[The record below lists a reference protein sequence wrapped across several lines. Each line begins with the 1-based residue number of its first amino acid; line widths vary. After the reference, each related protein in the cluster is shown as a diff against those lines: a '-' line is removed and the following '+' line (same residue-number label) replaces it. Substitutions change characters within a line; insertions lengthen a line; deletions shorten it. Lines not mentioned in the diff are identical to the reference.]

1 MHSAYVDAMMQNYAF
16 VNDVSSS
23 SSDDDFYEY
32 YSFKEQ
38 KKNKPKHKYL
48 KANSQRGGVDDN
60 NENDRPTGGFPN
72 IVLCSDNDIS
82 QETKDNNIARREIAA
97 DKAILSISQI
107 LKSRRNI

>member
-1 MHSAYVDAMMQNYAF
+1 MQNYAF

-23 SSDDDFYEY
+23 SSDDDSYEY

-38 KKNKPKHKYL
+38 KKNKNKPKHKYL
-48 KANSQRGGVDDN
+48 KANNQRGGLDDDN
-60 NENDRPTGGFPN
+60 NDNDRPTGGFPN
-72 IVLCSDNDIS
+72 IVLCADNDS
-82 QETKDNNIARREIAA
+82 GQEVKDNNITRREIAP